1 MQTDF
6 SIDLYTTFI
15 QVATPPC
22 PGLNVWCLEL
32 AAMHRLEVFIIVM
45 SITVLTSSVKGTRE
59 LAQLSIHCCR
69 VRVLAGGSDSM
80 STSWDD
86 GIIL

>member
-1 MQTDF
+1 
-6 SIDLYTTFI
+6 
-15 QVATPPC
+15 
-22 PGLNVWCLEL
+22 
-32 AAMHRLEVFIIVM
+32 MHRLEVFIIVM